1 MLCRKSL
8 AFAAAVLL
16 AVTTFGNAAPPP
28 TVEQTMQF
36 KPTQPGIDF
45 ETPKAEDVE
54 KCRVEPAPANAG
66 WVVFGPGGQ
75 VLRKFLDTDKDGT
88 VDTRKFYNLGL
99 EVYRDIDTNKN
110 NKIDQSRWVNTG
122 GTRWGVDRNEDGK
135 IDQWLVIS
143 ADEAAFEAVSGLV
156 ANDPARTAAVLMT
169 SADAKTVGL
178 NAAVAKKLA
187 GETDNVAN
195 RIRSVLSTTKT
206 LNRTSRWMRFDPQS
220 PSLIP
225 KDDGKADQ
233 DLMILGNP
241 MAIVETDGKTT
252 IMQIGEM
259 VRVNNTWKLTAVPR
273 PIEGDQAVMST
284 GLLMQPAESSLS
296 QGGLAY
302 SKEVQALLEDLQKI
316 DQNSPN
322 AGSTRKQRA
331 AYNEARATVLSKLI
345 DSSKAAEE
353 KTQWTKQLA
362 DGLALG
368 VQEGA
373 FPTGLERLKALETSI
388 YRADK
393 SSALVPYIT
402 YRRISGEYSTR
413 LQTSSNDK
421 RQEAQKWYAQQLEG
435 FWKDYPEAEDTPDV
449 LFQLALGN
457 ENINNLKEAK
467 KWYGQLQRQFPK
479 TENGKKGAGALR
491 RLNMEGKP
499 LNLVGPAIEGGTI
512 DLKQYKGKVVLVHY
526 WGTWCGPCTDDMPFL
541 VALHDTYKKRGFEI
555 VGINMDPK
563 GSESKI
569 AAYKKKYKMNWK
581 SLSEPGQ
588 LEGPLAR
595 DFGIISAPTMFL
607 IGKDG
612 NVTSRSTST
621 SDLKKVLPQMLK

>member
-1 MLCRKSL
+1 MTVL
-8 AFAAAVLL
+8 FAVFST
-16 AVTTFGNAAPPP
+16 VGHAAPPP
-28 TVEQTMQF
+28 TVAQTMLF
-36 KPTQPGIDF
+36 KPVQAGIDY
-45 ETPKAEDVE
+45 ESPKAEDIE

-66 WVVFGPGGQ
+66 WVVLGPGGQ
-75 VLRKFLDTDKDGT
+75 VLRKFLDTDQDGT

-99 EVYRDIDTNKN
+99 EVYRDVDTNKN

-135 IDQWLVIS
+135 IEQWLVIS

-156 ANDPARTAAVLMT
+156 TNDPARTAAVLLT
-169 SADAKTVGL
+169 PADAQAVGL
-178 NAAVAKKLA
+178 NAAIARKVA
-187 GETDNVAN
+187 GETADVSN
-195 RIRSVLSTTKT
+195 RIRDVLSATKT

-225 KDDGKADQ
+225 KDEGKASQ
-233 DLMILGNP
+233 DLIILGNP
-241 MAIVETDGKTT
+241 MAIVETGGKTT
-252 IMQIGEM
+252 IIQIGEM
-259 VRVNNTWKLTAVPR
+259 IRVNNVWKLTGVPT
-273 PIEGDQAVMST
+273 PIEGEKAIIST
-284 GLLMQPAESSLS
+284 GLLLQPAESSS
-296 QGGLAY
+296 GPASLAY
-302 SKEVQALLEDLQKI
+302 SKEVQALLQELQKV
-316 DQNSPN
+316 DQNSPGPG
-322 AGSTRKQRA
+322 ATRRQRS
-331 AYNEARATVLSKLI
+331 AYNEARANLLTQLI

-353 KTQWTKQLA
+353 KLQWTRQLA

-373 FPTGLERLKALETSI
+373 FPKGLERLKKLEAAVFRSDKTS
-388 YRADK
+388 K
-393 SSALVPYIT
+393 LVPYIT
-402 YRRISGEYSTR
+402 YRRISGEYSSR
-413 LQTSSNDK
+413 LETSSNDK

-435 FWKDYPEAEDTPDV
+435 FSKAYPDAEDTPDV

-457 ENINNLKEAK
+457 ENINNLSEAK

-499 LNLVGPAIEGGTI
+499 LNMSGPTIEGGKI
-512 DLKQYKGKVVLVHY
+512 DLTKFKGKVVLVHY

-541 VALHDTYKKRGFEI
+541 VALHDTYNKRGFEI

-569 AAYKKKYKMNWK
+569 ADYKKKYKMNWK

-612 NVTSRSTST
+612 NVISRSTST
-621 SDLKKVLPQMLK
+621 TDLKKVLPQLLK